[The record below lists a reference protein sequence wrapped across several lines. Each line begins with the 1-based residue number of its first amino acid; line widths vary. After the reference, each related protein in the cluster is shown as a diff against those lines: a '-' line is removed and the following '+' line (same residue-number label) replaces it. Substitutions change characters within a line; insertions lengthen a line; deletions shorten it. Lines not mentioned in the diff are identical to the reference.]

1 MYAHIPHMDDT
12 SLKQLLECPLQAVLQ
27 CQQENPDANFKD
39 LSSMARAQLIS
50 QRPATCFERFFYFLV
65 ACYLIYAFWNRNRG
79 YYSG

>member
-1 MYAHIPHMDDT
+1 MDDT